1 MENIELSD
9 ELLSSINDYMLAKG
23 LAYKTR
29 KEYNYTLKR
38 ITKRFG
44 IMNDEVCRTLLK
56 EFKHQNQRAVLLL
69 INNYCYHANIDFKIN
84 VPSMVRQKKKI
95 TIKTLSLE
103 EIEIMIKAAP
113 KPWDL
118 MIKCIFKIGG
128 GLRISEAIKL
138 SWNHFFW
145 ADWLKN
151 NRLGAVL
158 IKDSKGDDRIVPL
171 PKSLME
177 ELYELA
183 KEREITNEFGIPK
196 DGIIFPTTIKYKK
209 KLRGYDLEQWKI
221 DYVLHSYNW
230 FRYNI
235 LKKYCEPALG
245 HPIRIHSLRHSRAT
259 QLYEDD
265 VPIDIIQKLLGH
277 KEITTTMIYA
287 DVSRKKVFEAMEKI
301 D

>member
-1 MENIELSD
+1 MENLELSSD
-9 ELLSSINDYMLAKG
+9 LLNRLNDYMIAIG

-29 KEYNYTLKR
+29 KEYGNTLKR
-38 ITKRFG
+38 IFKNYKSINSDVSR
-44 IMNDEVCRTLLK
+44 VLLK
-56 EFKHQNQRAVLLL
+56 HFKHQNQRAVLIL
-69 INNYCYHANIDFKIN
+69 INKYCYDESIDFKLNI
-84 VPSMVRQKKKI
+84 PSMTRQKKKI
-95 TIKTLSLE
+95 TIKTLSQA
-103 EIEIMIKAAP
+103 EIDLMIKSSP
-113 KPWDL
+113 KPWDI

-151 NRLGAVL
+151 KGLGAVL
-158 IKDSKGDDRIVPL
+158 IKDSKGNDRIVPL
-171 PKSLME
+171 PKTLME

-183 KEREITNEFGIPK
+183 KERELTNEFGIPR
-196 DGIIFPTTIKYKK
+196 DDIIFPTTKNYRK
-209 KLRGYDLEQWKI
+209 KLRAYDIEQWKNE
-221 DYVLHSYNW
+221 YVSHSYNW

-235 LKKYCEPALG
+235 LKKHCEAALG

-259 QLYEDD
+259 QLYDD
-265 VPIDIIQKLLGH
+265 NVPIDIIQKLLGH

-287 DVSRKKVFEAMEKI
+287 DVSRKKVFDAMEKI

>member
-1 MENIELSD
+1 MDNLELSD
-9 ELLSSINDYMLAKG
+9 ELLARLNDYMIARG
-23 LAYKTR
+23 AAFKTR
-29 KEYNYTLKR
+29 KEYNNTLKR
-38 ITKRFG
+38 IKNKYKILDADVVR
-44 IMNDEVCRTLLK
+44 VLLK
-56 EFKHQNQRAVLLL
+56 QFKHQNQRAVLVL
-69 INNYCYHANIDFKIN
+69 INKYCYDENIDFKLN

-103 EIEIMIKAAP
+103 EIDIMIKAAP
-113 KPWDL
+113 KPYDL
-118 MIKCIFKIGG
+118 MLKCIFKIGG

-138 SWNHFFW
+138 SWTHFFW

-151 NRLGAVL
+151 QALGSVL
-158 IKDSKGDDRIVPL
+158 IKDSKGSDRIVPL
-171 PKSLME
+171 PKPLME

-183 KEREITNEFGIPK
+183 KTRELLNEFGIPS
-196 DGIIFPTTIKYKK
+196 DAVIFFNTKNYKSK
-209 KLRGYDLEQWKI
+209 IRVTDFEEWKNSF
-221 DYVLHSYNW
+221 VSHSYNW

-235 LKKYCEPALG
+235 LKKCCEPALG

-259 QLYEDD
+259 QLYDKD

-287 DVSRKKVFEAMEKI
+287 DVSNKKVFDAMKGM

>member
-1 MENIELSD
+1 MENLELSD
-9 ELLSSINDYMLAKG
+9 DLLTRLNDYMVAKG

-29 KEYNYTLKR
+29 KEYSNTLKR
-38 ITKRFG
+38 ISKDHKS
-44 IMNDEVCRTLLK
+44 INPEVTRALLK
-56 EFKHQNQRAVLLL
+56 QFKHQNQRAVLIL
-69 INNYCYHANIDFKIN
+69 INKYCYDEAIDFKIN
-84 VPSMVRQKKKI
+84 IPSQVRQKKKI
-95 TIKTLSLE
+95 TIKTLSPE

-113 KPWDL
+113 KPFDL

-151 NRLGAVL
+151 KGLGAVL
-158 IKDSKGDDRIVPL
+158 IKDSKGNDRIVPL
-171 PKSLME
+171 PKLLME

-183 KEREITNEFGIPK
+183 KERELTNEFGIPR
-196 DGIIFPTTIKYKK
+196 DGIIFPTTKNYRK
-209 KLRGYDLEQWKI
+209 KLRVYDLELWKHE
-221 DYVLHSYNW
+221 YVSHSYNW
-230 FRYNI
+230 FRYHI
-235 LKKYCEPALG
+235 LKKHCEPALG
-245 HPIRIHSLRHSRAT
+245 RPIRIHSLRHSTAT

-287 DVSRKKVFEAMEKI
+287 DVSRKKVFDAMEKI
-301 D
+301 N